1 MALEY
6 APNKIRI
13 NAIAPGPIETEM
25 IKKYISTS
33 PDPEKTKAR
42 ISENNPLVG
51 PGSYL
56 QSFENIDFRR

>member
-13 NAIAPGPIETEM
+13 NAIAPGAIETEM
-25 IKKYISTS
+25 IKKYIETS
-33 PDPEKTKAR
+33 PDPEKTKKR

-51 PGSYL
+51 PGKSL
-56 QSFENIDFRR
+56 QRFEIIKLR